1 MSVALKDLSPAAR
14 RLAIAAGAQDVPR
27 AKGRDKFSATRIQI
41 NGVWFD
47 SKTEARYVTG
57 LMLDQ
62 RAGSIRDLTLQRQFA
77 LVVNNEKT
85 GEPVEIGVFTPD
97 ADFIVVD
104 PRRCPLPGH
113 KVGDWVVLDVKSKGT
128 VRERDYKFRKKAF
141 EARYGIALTE
151 VVL

>member
-1 MSVALKDLSPAAR
+1 MALALKDLSPVAR
-14 RLAIAAGAQDVPR
+14 AKAIAAGAIDAPK
-27 AKGRDKFSATRIQI
+27 AKGRDKFGATRTEV
-41 NGVWFD
+41 NGVKFD
-47 SKTEARYVTG
+47 SLTEARYVTG

-62 RAGSIRDLTLQRQFA
+62 RAGSIRDLTLQRPFK
-77 LVVNNEKT
+77 LVVDNEKT

-113 KVGDWVVLDVKSKGT
+113 KAGDWVVLDVKSEGT
-128 VRERDYKFRKKAF
+128 VRDRSYRFRKKAF
-141 EARYGIALTE
+141 EARYGITLTE